1 MLILIYNN
9 NNKYIFTIII
19 SIFNSIKIDNHFV
32 LNIYIYIYR
41 NSYCRKFF
49 RIENFRNF
57 ISVYVSQLIVLIKR
71 GNENERLLINQ
82 RNHE

>member
-32 LNIYIYIYR
+32 LNIYIYIEIVIVE
-41 NSYCRKFF
+41 NSSGSRTFVTLF
-49 RIENFRNF
+49 QFTFRN
-57 ISVYVSQLIVLIKR
+57 
-71 GNENERLLINQ
+71 
-82 RNHE
+82 